1 MVFHRH
7 TRTFFGH
14 TCLDLYVKDL
24 STKLVGFVEEEV
36 LKFLFDV
43 IRRKKTVF
51 AEQAIFLRAEPVSSF
66 LQTIYV

>member
-14 TCLDLYVKDL
+14 RCLDLYVKDL

-43 IRRKKTVF
+43 IRRKKT
-51 AEQAIFLRAEPVSSF
+51 
-66 LQTIYV
+66 